1 VSERQLITA
10 TSLMRFLITRLAR
23 SLITLLICVSAV
35 FIVLRLAGDP
45 VAIMLPPETPPDVI
59 EQYRV
64 LWGLDQPLREQYI
77 RFIIGAAQ
85 GEFGRSFADSR
96 PAIDVVA
103 EAIPKTLLL
112 GFAALLLA
120 LLVGVPL
127 GIVAAVRHNS
137 PIDRFVMSFA
147 VLGYSI
153 PVFFLGVL
161 MILLFALKLR
171 VLPSAGS
178 SGPIY
183 LIMPALTLGLPL
195 AGRLARFVRTAM
207 LEVLTKPF
215 IRAARGKGVRPLG
228 IVLRHALPNAAVPL
242 IMFLGIEIG
251 NILAGAAVTETI
263 FAWPGMGRLL
273 VDAVATRD
281 LPVVQAVIL
290 TVTLIM
296 ILSNLVVD
304 ILHVVLDPRL
314 GGFSAPKKGQP
325 S

>member
-1 VSERQLITA
+1 
-10 TSLMRFLITRLAR
+10 MRFLLNRLAR
-23 SLITLLICVSAV
+23 SLLTLLICVSAV
-35 FIVLRLAGDP
+35 FIVMRLAGDP
-45 VAIMLPPETPPDVI
+45 VAIMLPPETPPDVV
-59 EQYRV
+59 EHYRA
-64 LWGLDQPLREQYI
+64 LWGLDRPLVEQYI
-77 RFIIGAAQ
+77 RFAVEAAQ

-96 PAIDVVA
+96 PAIGVVA
-103 EAIPKTLLL
+103 EAIPKTFLL
-112 GFAALLLA
+112 GGVALLLA

-127 GIVAAVRHNS
+127 GVAAALHHNR
-137 PIDRFVMSFA
+137 PIDRFVMAFA

-195 AGRLARFVRTAM
+195 AGRLARFARTAM

-251 NILAGAAVTETI
+251 NILAGAAVVETI

-273 VDAVATRD
+273 VDAVASRD

-290 TVTLIM
+290 IVTLIM
-296 ILSNLVVD
+296 ILSNLAVD
-304 ILHVVLDPRL
+304 ILHIVLDPRL
-314 GGFSAPKKGQP
+314 GGLAAANKGH
-325 S
+325 SS

>member
-1 VSERQLITA
+1 
-10 TSLMRFLITRLAR
+10 MRFLIIRLAR

-45 VAIMLPPETPPDVI
+45 VAIMLPPETPPDVV

-64 LWGLDQPLREQYI
+64 LWGLDQTLGEQYV
-77 RFIIGAAQ
+77 RFLLGVVQ
-85 GEFGRSFADSR
+85 GEFGKSFADGRS
-96 PAIDVVA
+96 AIEVVA
-103 EAIPKTLLL
+103 ESLPKTFLL

-120 LLVGVPL
+120 LLVGFPL
-127 GIVAAVRHNS
+127 GIVAALRHNS
-137 PIDRFVMSFA
+137 SIDRFVMSFA
-147 VLGYSI
+147 VLGYSVPI
-153 PVFFLGVL
+153 FFLGVL

-178 SGPIY
+178 NGSIY

-215 IRAARGKGVRPLG
+215 IRAAKGKGVRPLG
-228 IVLRHALPNAAVPL
+228 IVFRHALPNAAVTL

-251 NILAGAAVTETI
+251 NILAGTAVTETI

-296 ILSNLVVD
+296 ILSNLMVD
-304 ILHVVLDPRL
+304 ILHVMIDPRL
-314 GGFSAPKKGQP
+314 GGISALKEG
-325 S
+325 